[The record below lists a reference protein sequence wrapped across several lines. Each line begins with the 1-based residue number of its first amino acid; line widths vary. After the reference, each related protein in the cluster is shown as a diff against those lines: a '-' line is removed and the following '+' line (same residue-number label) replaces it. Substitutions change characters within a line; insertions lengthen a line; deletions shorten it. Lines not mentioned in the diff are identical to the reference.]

1 MKPETRRV
9 GRPPQDASQR
19 LARAHRILDATA
31 DLVLRWGY
39 DKTTVEDIARR
50 AAVAK
55 GTIYLHWKTREE
67 LFVALL
73 RRERVEMITEVRRR
87 VGDGPATL
95 RDLLRLLALE
105 LLGRPLMR
113 ASILGDS
120 EVLGRLTRQKWD
132 GTAEAELGGGF
143 QTYLGT
149 LLKHGALRSDLS
161 PAEHVTTFVSVL
173 YGFLTVSPMM
183 PAGYRPSDERLAEL
197 VADAGG
203 NAMEATGPA
212 TVSATVSGTGTGT
225 DPASAAVTRAVTR
238 ATLEY
243 VDAALE
249 AAQRKLRVS
258 LGFEETDR
266 FEEHEENKE
275 NAR

>member
-1 MKPETRRV
+1 MTGAMKPETRRV

-39 DKTTVEDIARR
+39 DKTTVEDIAKR
-50 AAVAK
+50 AGVAK

-73 RRERVEMITEVRRR
+73 RRERVEMVTEVRRH
-87 VGDGPATL
+87 VADGPATL
-95 RDLLRLLALE
+95 RDLLRLLVLE

-203 NAMEATGPA
+203 NAMEATVPA
-212 TVSATVSGTGTGT
+212 TVTLSPTAT
-225 DPASAAVTRAVTR
+225 DPAAAVTQAVTR

-249 AAQRKLRVS
+249 VARRKLRVS
-258 LGFEETDR
+258 LGFEETDQ

>member
-31 DLVLRWGY
+31 GLVLRWGY
-39 DKTTVEDIARR
+39 DKTTVEDIAKR
-50 AAVAK
+50 AGVAK

-73 RRERVEMITEVRRR
+73 RRERVEMITEVRRH
-87 VGDGPATL
+87 VADGPATL

-203 NAMEATGPA
+203 NAMEATVSR
-212 TVSATVSGTGTGT
+212 TVT
-225 DPASAAVTRAVTR
+225 DPASAVTQAVTR

-249 AAQRKLRVS
+249 AARRKLRVS
-258 LGFEETDR
+258 LGFEETDQ

>member
-1 MKPETRRV
+1 MVKLSENDEGMKPETRRV

-19 LARAHRILDATA
+19 LTRAHRILDTTA

-50 AAVAK
+50 AGVAK
-55 GTIYLHWKTREE
+55 GTIYLHWKTRED

-73 RRERVEMITEVRRR
+73 RRERVEMITEVRRHA
-87 VGDGPATL
+87 GDGPATL
-95 RDLLRLLALE
+95 RDLLRLLTLE

-132 GTAEAELGGGF
+132 GMADAELGGDF

-161 PAEHVTTFVSVL
+161 PAEHMTTFVSVL
-173 YGFLTVSPMM
+173 YGFLIVSPMT

-197 VADAGG
+197 VAEAGG
-203 NAMEATGPA
+203 SAMEATGP
-212 TVSATVSGTGTGT
+212 V
-225 DPASAAVTRAVTR
+225 SAAVTRAVTR
-238 ATLEY
+238 DTLEY

-249 AAQRKLRVS
+249 AARRKLRVS
-258 LGFEETDR
+258 LGFEENDA
-266 FEEHEENKE
+266 FKENKE